1 LREAAQAA
9 TIPRFFAI
17 AGRAGP
23 TRKEFPMKIALRPA
37 LAVAVVL
44 ALVAPLAS
52 AAVDKLTTD
61 KDKASYMVG
70 MDIAQGLQQVKEE
83 IDTTIMLQALETSLK
98 GGKTL
103 LTAEEAAQVRTEF
116 SKKLQAEMQAKQ
128 KVSAEKNKGEG
139 DKFLAENKKKAGVKV
154 TPSGLQYIV
163 LKQGTGKKPTANDQV
178 KVHYVGTLIDGT
190 KFDSSYDR
198 GQPAQFPLNGVIK
211 GWTEALQLMTVGSKY
226 KLFIPPDLAYGDQDP
241 PGPIGP
247 NATLIFE
254 VELVE
259 VLN

>member
-1 LREAAQAA
+1 
-9 TIPRFFAI
+9 
-17 AGRAGP
+17 
-23 TRKEFPMKIALRPA
+23 MKTALRPA
-37 LAVAVVL
+37 LAVAMLL
-44 ALVAPLAS
+44 ALALPAS
-52 AAVDKLTTD
+52 AAVDKLNNE
-61 KDKASYMVG
+61 KEKASYMVG
-70 MDIAQGLQQVKEE
+70 MDMAQGLQPIKDE
-83 IDTTIMLQALETSLK
+83 IDIAIVIQALETSFK
-98 GGKTL
+98 GGKPL
-103 LTAEEAAQVRTEF
+103 LTAEEAQTVKQEF
-116 SKKLQAEMQAKQ
+116 MRKLQAEQAAKT
-128 KVSAEKNKGEG
+128 KASAEKNKAEG
-139 DKFLAENKKKAGVKV
+139 DKFMAENKKKAGVKV

-226 KLFIPPDLAYGDQDP
+226 KLFIPPQKAYGDKSPTPKIP
-241 PGPIGP
+241 P
-247 NATLIFE
+247 NSTLVFE

>member
-1 LREAAQAA
+1 
-9 TIPRFFAI
+9 
-17 AGRAGP
+17 
-23 TRKEFPMKIALRPA
+23 MKIALRPA
-37 LAVAVVL
+37 LAAAML
-44 ALVAPLAS
+44 IALVASPAF
-52 AAVDKLTTD
+52 AVDKLTTD
-61 KDKASYMVG
+61 KEKASYMVG
-70 MDIAQGLQQVKEE
+70 MDMAQGLQPIKGELDIAIV
-83 IDTTIMLQALETSLK
+83 LQALETSFK
-98 GGKTL
+98 GGKPL
-103 LTAEEAAQVRTEF
+103 LTAEEAAAVKQEF
-116 SKKLQAEMQAKQ
+116 MRKLQAEQASKT
-128 KVSAEKNKGEG
+128 KADAEKNKAEG
-139 DKFLAENKKKAGVKV
+139 DKFMAENKKKAGVKV

-163 LKQGTGKKPTANDQV
+163 LKQGTGKKPSANDQV

-226 KLFIPPDLAYGDQDP
+226 KLFIPPDLGYGEQDP

-247 NATLIFE
+247 NSTLVFE

>member
-1 LREAAQAA
+1 
-9 TIPRFFAI
+9 
-17 AGRAGP
+17 
-23 TRKEFPMKIALRPA
+23 MKIALRPA
-37 LAVAVVL
+37 LAAAML
-44 ALVAPLAS
+44 IALVASPAF
-52 AAVDKLTTD
+52 AVDKLTTD
-61 KDKASYMVG
+61 KEKASYMVG
-70 MDIAQGLQQVKEE
+70 MDMAQGLQPIKEE
-83 IDTTIMLQALETSLK
+83 LDVAIVLQALETSLK
-98 GGKTL
+98 GGKAL
-103 LTAEEAAQVRTEF
+103 LTAEEAAAVKQEF
-116 SKKLQAEMQAKQ
+116 MRKLQAEQATKT
-128 KVSAEKNKGEG
+128 KAAAEKNKAEG
-139 DKFLAENKKKAGVKV
+139 DKFMAENKKKAGVKV

-163 LKQGTGKKPTANDQV
+163 LKQGTGKKPSANDQV

-226 KLFIPPDLAYGDQDP
+226 KLFIPPELGYGEQDP

-247 NATLIFE
+247 NSTLVFE